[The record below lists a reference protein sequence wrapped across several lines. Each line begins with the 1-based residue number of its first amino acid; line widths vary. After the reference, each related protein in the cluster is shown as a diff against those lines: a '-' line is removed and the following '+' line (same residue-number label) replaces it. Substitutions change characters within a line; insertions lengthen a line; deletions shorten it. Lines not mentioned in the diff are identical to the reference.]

1 MDGNIGTPVD
11 GLRQFP
17 PQQYPQQMGQQP
29 ISQQQMM
36 QQQMPP
42 QIMMQQP
49 NMFPPQQQMGDMNM
63 PHIDLDDL
71 PPMPIAPQ
79 RIQQKH
85 IKKSGTKFPPFE
97 KIPQAFRA
105 PIILVILFIIM
116 SLDVVKQTIG
126 AYIPQIRPNATG
138 NVSLIGYAVY
148 GAILAIAFETLKNML
163 L

>member
-1 MDGNIGTPVD
+1 MDGNMGTPVD

-17 PQQYPQQMGQQP
+17 QQQYQQQGMQPP

-36 QQQMPP
+36 QQQIPP

-49 NMFPPQQQMGDMNM
+49 NMFPPQQQMGDMNI
-63 PHIDLDDL
+63 PNIDLNDL
-71 PPMPIAPQ
+71 PPMPMPPP
-79 RIQQKH
+79 RIQPKH

-105 PIILVILFIIM
+105 PLILVVLFIIM

-126 AYIPQIRPNATG
+126 AYIPQIRPNTTG
-138 NVSLIGYAVY
+138 NVSLIGYGVY
-148 GAILAIAFETLKNML
+148 GIILAIAFETLKNML